1 MMKFLIALFCVAT
14 LLSCRLDS
22 DTENKK
28 IQGVLDSL
36 KTNQAV
42 IRLNINNKPFYT
54 NTSFFSGNGVIDEKG
69 IKINLKDQ
77 DFGNVIVSIEG
88 ENWNKAKPY
97 KIELNNGYPTGL
109 NMGSFL
115 VGKITDLKQ
124 NKGEGYLLSDGF
136 FEVKYLSKDIF
147 VVYVKG
153 KLKQPFGDAALS
165 SVEGYIIWKTPGYTL
180 NESQDFVIPFKNEK

>member
-1 MMKFLIALFCVAT
+1 MKFFIALLCASALF
-14 LLSCRLDS
+14 SCGLDS
-22 DTENKK
+22 GTDNPN
-28 IQGVLDSL
+28 IQEVLDAL
-36 KTNQAV
+36 KTNQAI
-42 IRLNINNKPFYT
+42 IRLNINNKPFYADT
-54 NTSFFSGNGVIDEKG
+54 NLFSGNGIIDEKG
-69 IKINLKDQ
+69 IKVSLKDK
-77 DFGNVIVSIEG
+77 DFGNVVVSIEG